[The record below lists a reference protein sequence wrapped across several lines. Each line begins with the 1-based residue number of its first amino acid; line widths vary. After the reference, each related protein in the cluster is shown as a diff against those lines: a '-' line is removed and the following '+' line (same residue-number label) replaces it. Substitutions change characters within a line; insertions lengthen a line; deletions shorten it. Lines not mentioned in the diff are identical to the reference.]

1 MKKIAVYC
9 GASTGNDPQFEQAT
23 IDLAQWLVKHDLELV
38 YGGGGVGLM
47 GLLAQTVLDAGGV
60 VHGIMPQNLYD
71 RGAGHPGLTDF
82 EVVPNM
88 SIRKQRMLE
97 LSDGCI
103 ALPGGPGTLEEIA
116 EAFSWA
122 RIGDNENPC
131 VFYNVDGFYNP
142 IQQMFQD
149 MVNKDFLTQ
158 TDFDKLG
165 FIENLED
172 IYNFMDSYEPPMIR
186 QYNK

>member
-1 MKKIAVYC
+1 
-9 GASTGNDPQFEQAT
+9 
-23 IDLAQWLVKHDLELV
+23 
-38 YGGGGVGLM
+38 M

-116 EAFSWA
+116 ERFLGPASVTMKILVFFTMLTDSTIQSNKCS
-122 RIGDNENPC
+122 RIWS
-131 VFYNVDGFYNP
+131 
-142 IQQMFQD
+142 I
-149 MVNKDFLTQ
+149 KT
-158 TDFDKLG
+158 
-165 FIENLED
+165 
-172 IYNFMDSYEPPMIR
+172 S
-186 QYNK
+186 